1 MTIRTLRSDDARRPA
16 RTALRIFVCLLISA
30 LLAACANTTVV
41 RTSTRGKPP
50 ATRQVPPPKPG
61 STALVRKGDTL
72 YRIATT
78 HGVSP
83 LDLATWN
90 RIPPPYTIYPGRR
103 LRLTPPGARR
113 TDPPR
118 RNDPPPVAGTPTNP
132 PATRPPAG
140 TPTTKPPVATPTRP
154 PTQPQ
159 PPVNAAFAWR
169 WPADGAI
176 VGRFAAGDPTRQ
188 GIDIAGKSGAPVRAA
203 ADGVVVYSGAGL
215 VGYGELII
223 VKHDEQWLSAY
234 GHNRARLVNEGQRV
248 NAGDQIAEMGRSG
261 ASRDMLHFEIRY
273 NGKPQDPLL
282 ALPTR

>member
-1 MTIRTLRSDDARRPA
+1 MSRRLRTLLA
-16 RTALRIFVCLLISA
+16 IFAMLA
-30 LLAACANTTVV
+30 LLGACARTTVV
-41 RTSTRGKPP
+41 RGPSRGKPP
-50 ATRQVPPPKPG
+50 ATRQVSPPKPG

-83 LDLATWN
+83 LDLAVWN

-103 LRLTPPGARR
+103 LRLTAPDARR
-113 TDPPR
+113 I
-118 RNDPPPVAGTPTNP
+118 DPPPVAGTPVKP

-140 TPTTKPPVATPTRP
+140 TSPTTPPVATPPKP
-154 PTQPQ
+154 PTQP
-159 PPVNAAFAWR
+159 PPSANAAFAWR

-176 VGRFAAGDPTRQ
+176 VGRFAVGDPTRQ
-188 GIDIAGKSGAPVRAA
+188 GVDIAGKSGAPVRAA

-248 NAGDQIAEMGRSG
+248 KAGDQIAEMGRSG

-282 ALPTR
+282 ALPKR